1 MDTVLA
7 CCIIKMIMP
16 SQKGITAQLKEAT
29 HLTHAAWAVLA
40 EREGGTWLIRAV
52 QGLTKQKQTV
62 LANYLSQTAV
72 DTWLCG
78 SLSGGHTRS
87 GTLPKDTNLGSDRI
101 FIFPISGQSQIVLV
115 GAKQQPAGVQPIWRL
130 LTSFLASDSDTPKT
144 ILPDFQ
150 AGLAFELPIALD
162 KVLTVLVNTVPCE
175 GAWLAV
181 RRGEVLEIQAE
192 WNDPQR
198 KGVSIPID
206 SSPLLRKLNRSLT
219 SVFVE
224 RGQQDWKYIPQS
236 GMKSTVRVWTCA
248 PLVVGQRLIGA
259 VALWRNKPFTHE
271 EVRTLRELIP
281 QAASSVDTIV
291 TFAEMATYLRRLG
304 MLNDF
309 VLTVS
314 SAQNLDQIARRV
326 FGLLGRAFSSDMIS
340 MYLPSVD
347 ERVLREF
354 RNDEGKFSARSVSV
368 KRHLLASYFQIT
380 RIQSINDLTANTDF
394 PFQSNAQSAV
404 LVPLRYRGRTIG
416 LLTLESPRPGA
427 FTQPDEYLLVVI
439 ASHLAGLIEYGR
451 LREEAEG
458 RARNL
463 GLIHEVVQQV
473 IGLVEKEEVA
483 QITSFLL
490 AQYFAYELA
499 VVILIDKENN
509 VTIQGFGG
517 KRSREVQQA
526 LAGSEFLI
534 ESGIT
539 GRVFSTGENM
549 LVNDT
554 SQEPHYAPVKNWVAG
569 SEVCVAL
576 KDGERILGIIDI
588 ESSEKNTFTN
598 NDLLAIESLAGVLAA
613 VISSADQYQRLQ
625 DTISQLRL
633 TQMELNARMEA
644 QQAAENRLVQA
655 AKLAAVGE
663 MSAGIA
669 HELNNPMT
677 TVTGFAELIL
687 EEMPP
692 DAPNRTELEMIMRE
706 ARRATDVVR
715 RLLDFSRQGER
726 TRARA
731 DINEVIDDVVALTNH
746 LIRTNGVQ
754 LSVELAHEPP
764 WPSVDRNQMKQVLLN
779 LIHNALQSM
788 PGGGQL
794 FIVTAPKQRDGRK
807 WMTISI
813 RDTGL
818 GIKPDDLERIFEPF
832 YTTRGDS
839 GGTGLG
845 LSVTYGIVT
854 DHGGQIDVESQ
865 LGEGSRFT
873 VWLPL

>member
-1 MDTVLA
+1 
-7 CCIIKMIMP
+7 MP
-16 SQKGITAQLKEAT
+16 SQKGITAQLKQAN
-29 HLTHAAWAVLA
+29 HLTHAAWSVLA
-40 EREGGTWLIRAV
+40 EREGGEWIVRAAH
-52 QGLTKQKQTV
+52 GLTKQKQTA
-62 LANYLSQTAV
+62 LGDYLSQTAV
-72 DTWLCG
+72 DAWLCG

-87 GTLPKDTNLGSDRI
+87 GSLPKKINIGVERI
-101 FIFPISGQSQIVLV
+101 FVFPVSGQSQIVLV
-115 GAKQQPAGVQPIWRL
+115 GARQQSAIAQRIWGF
-130 LTSFLASDSDTPKT
+130 LTSFLSSNADTPKT

-162 KVLTVLVNTVPCE
+162 KVLTAFVNTVSCQ
-175 GAWLAV
+175 GAWLAI
-181 RRGEVLEIQAE
+181 RRGEALDVQAE

-198 KGVSIPID
+198 KGISIPIE
-206 SSPLLRKLNRSLT
+206 SSSLLRKLNRTLAGVS
-219 SVFVE
+219 VE
-224 RGQQDWKYIPQS
+224 RSQLEWKNIPQT
-236 GMKSTVRVWTCA
+236 GLKSTVRVWICL
-248 PLVVGQRLIGA
+248 PFVVGQRLIGT

-271 EVRTLRELIP
+271 EMRALRDLTP

-291 TFAEMATYLRRLG
+291 TFAEMATHLRRLG

-326 FGLLGRAFSSDMIS
+326 FGLLTRAFNSDMIA
-340 MYLPSVD
+340 MYLPSID
-347 ERVLREF
+347 EIILREF
-354 RNDEGKFSARSVSV
+354 RNDDGKFSARSVSV
-368 KRHLLASYFQIT
+368 KHHPLASYFQIT
-380 RIQSINDLTANTDF
+380 RIQSINDSSANKDF
-394 PFQSNAQSAV
+394 PFQTNAQSAL

-427 FTQPDEYLLVVI
+427 FSQPDEYLLVVI

-473 IGLVEKEEVA
+473 IGLTDKYEVA
-483 QITSFLL
+483 QITSYLL

-509 VTIQGFGG
+509 LTIQGFGG
-517 KRSREVQQA
+517 KRSKEVQQA

-554 SQEPHYAPVKNWVAG
+554 SQEPRYLPVKKWTAG
-569 SEVCVAL
+569 SEMCVAL

-613 VISSADQYQRLQ
+613 VVSSADQYQRLQ
-625 DTISQLRL
+625 DMVSQLRL

-644 QQAAENRLVQA
+644 QRAAESRLVQA

-669 HELNNPMT
+669 HELNNPLT

-687 EEMPP
+687 RDMPD
-692 DAPNRTELEMIMRE
+692 DAPNRTELEMVMRE

-731 DINEVIDDVVALTNH
+731 DINEVVGDVVALTNH
-746 LIRTNGVQ
+746 LIRTNDVQ

-779 LIHNALQSM
+779 LIHNGLQAM
-788 PGGGQL
+788 PDGGQL
-794 FIVTAPKQRDGRK
+794 FIVTEPKPRDGRK
-807 WMTISI
+807 WMTVSVQ
-813 RDTGL
+813 DTGV
-818 GIKPDDLERIFEPF
+818 GIAEADRERIFEPF

-854 DHGGQIDVESQ
+854 DHGGQIDVQSQ